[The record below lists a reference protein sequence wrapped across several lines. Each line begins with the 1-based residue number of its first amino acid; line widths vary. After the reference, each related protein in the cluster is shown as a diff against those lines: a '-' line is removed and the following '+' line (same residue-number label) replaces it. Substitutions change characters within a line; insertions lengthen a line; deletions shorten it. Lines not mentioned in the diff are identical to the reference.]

1 VASVSVATGIS
12 PKDLLEVDPAIYAA
26 IKAILQE
33 RFYKNKNTTRRRK

>member
-1 VASVSVATGIS
+1 VSVATGIS

-33 RFYKNKNTTRRRK
+33 RHYNNKKATVRRK

>member
-1 VASVSVATGIS
+1 VATGIS

-33 RFYKNKNTTRRRK
+33 RTLNSKKATVRRK